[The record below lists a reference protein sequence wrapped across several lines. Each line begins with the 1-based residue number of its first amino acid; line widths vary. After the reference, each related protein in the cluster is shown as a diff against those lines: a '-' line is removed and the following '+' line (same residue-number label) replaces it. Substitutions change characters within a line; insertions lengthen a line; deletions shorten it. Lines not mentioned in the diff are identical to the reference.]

1 MDHQDDMLVGELRA
15 CTAELAEITSRDPD
29 HAVPTC
35 PEWTFRQL
43 ATHVGRG
50 HIWAA
55 HIVATRASEP
65 VSPRDVP
72 GGKLPADPSDWAS
85 WLNDSATAVIEAVA
99 TAGDAPVWTFAGRRP
114 ASFWTRRR
122 AHEVAV
128 HLADAQLA
136 TGRQVD
142 LAPALAADGVAE
154 WLDLL
159 TASNDDAAGPVQAR
173 AHELSGNG
181 QTLHFH
187 ATDPELAGAGEW
199 LVTRTPSGITVER
212 GHGKSD
218 VAVRGQAV
226 SLLLVLTRRLAPGD
240 PAVEVYGDGDLLN
253 HWLEHTPF

>member
-1 MDHQDDMLVGELRA
+1 VDDMLVAELHA
-15 CTAELAEITSRDPD
+15 CTAKLAEITSADPG

-35 PEWTFRQL
+35 PEWTFKQL

-50 HIWAA
+50 HMWVA

-65 VSPRDVP
+65 ISPRDVP
-72 GGKLPADPSDWAS
+72 GGKLPADPSDWAQ
-85 WLNDSATAVIEAVA
+85 WLNDSAAAVIEAVA
-99 TAGDAPVWTFAGRRP
+99 AAGDAPVWTFVGRRP

-136 TGRQVD
+136 TGRRVG

-159 TASNDDAAGPVQAR
+159 APGNDGAAGSVQAR
-173 AHELSGNG
+173 SHELSGTG

-187 ATDPELAGAGEW
+187 ATDPELAGGGEW
-199 LVTRTPSGITVER
+199 LVTRTPSGITLEP
-212 GHGKSD
+212 GHGKAD

-226 SLLLVLTRRLAPGD
+226 SLLLVLTRRLPPGHPD
-240 PAVEVYGDGDLLN
+240 VEVYGDKDLLK